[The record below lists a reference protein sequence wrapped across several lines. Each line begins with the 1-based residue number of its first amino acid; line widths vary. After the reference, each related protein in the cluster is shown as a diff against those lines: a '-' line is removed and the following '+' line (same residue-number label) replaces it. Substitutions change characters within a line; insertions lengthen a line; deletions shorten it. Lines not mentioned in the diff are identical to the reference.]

1 MADDEQEGKKGNGG
15 KVPSSAVSTEKATK
29 PDYYRVVTALSA
41 AGGEPD
47 RVLFR
52 SVSEKRAR
60 NWLET
65 HAPRGGDILLS
76 KPDGSYESY
85 EAERTGEKGADVDQ
99 WQPFDPADYARPET
113 ASEIAP
119 DEWADVE
126 V

>member
-1 MADDEQEGKKGNGG
+1 MADDSQKEGDKKMA
-15 KVPSSAVSTEKATK
+15 SSTTVSTEKATK

-60 NWLET
+60 AWLET
-65 HAPRGGDILLS
+65 HAPRGSDILLS
-76 KPDGSYESY
+76 KPDGTYESY
-85 EAERTGEKGADVDQ
+85 EAERTGEKGADVDT
-99 WQPFDPADYARPET
+99 WQPYDPSDYKRPEQ
-113 ASEIAP
+113 ASESAV

>member
-1 MADDEQEGKKGNGG
+1 MADDSQDQGGKK
-15 KVPSSAVSTEKATK
+15 VASSTSSTTVDKPVK
-29 PDYYRVVTALSA
+29 PDYFRVVTALSA

-60 NWLET
+60 KWLED

-76 KPDGSYESY
+76 KPDGNYETY
-85 EAERTGEKGADVDQ
+85 AQERTGEKGADVDL
-99 WQPFDPADYARPET
+99 WQPFDPQDYTRPEQ
-113 ASEIAP
+113 ASEVAP

>member
-1 MADDEQEGKKGNGG
+1 MADESQGDSGG
-15 KVPSSAVSTEKATK
+15 SKVAASSSTTVDKPAK
-29 PDYYRVVTALSA
+29 PDYFRVVTALSA

-60 NWLET
+60 GWLET

-76 KPDGSYESY
+76 KPDGTYESY
-85 EAERTGEKGADVDQ
+85 EQERTGDKGADVDQ
-99 WQPFDPADYARPET
+99 WQAFDPADYTRPEQ
-113 ASEIAP
+113 ASEVAP